1 MTIDLHVHS
10 TFSDGSMSPTE
21 LVYYAKSKRL
31 SAIAITDH
39 DTIDGIGE
47 AISAGTQS
55 GVEIVPGVELS
66 VKHED
71 DSVHLLGYF
80 FKQSDEA
87 LLLTLK
93 RIQSDRVER
102 NRTILANMEKFGVD
116 IQLEQLEKVSGHGQ
130 SGRPHIAQLLI
141 QRGVVRNM
149 DEAFD
154 RYLGKGGLAYAQRA
168 VLQADEAIKLICDA
182 GGIAVL
188 AHPQQVEKSGKDVD
202 RLIGKLRA
210 VGLGGIEVYYPT
222 HSRQFKKKL
231 LTTAKKLDLLV
242 TGGSDYHGSIRPGT
256 TLAGGKNCSVPL
268 NLLAEMKHRLENSQ
282 YPSRQGL

>member
-1 MTIDLHVHS
+1 
-10 TFSDGSMSPTE
+10 MSPTE